1 MDCVLYQIFQIISS
15 ISSKKHQKVTDNLI
29 ENRKQKQKIE
39 IENKI
44 ENWITFKNKAA
55 YDILTPDT
63 IKLLASTEKKKIPK
77 NENRK
82 MYLIQKS
89 LKSIMILLTMVIN
102 MIRESFV
109 LSKNKQIYQ

>member
-44 ENWITFKNKAA
+44 ENWITFKNKAV

-77 NENRK
+77 NENRENVPDSEITEV
-82 MYLIQKS
+82 YYDIVNNGYQHDS
-89 LKSIMILLTMVIN
+89 RVICSI
-102 MIRESFV
+102 
-109 LSKNKQIYQ
+109 KK

>member
-63 IKLLASTEKKKIPK
+63 IKLLASTEKKKK
-77 NENRK
+77 D
-82 MYLIQKS
+82 
-89 LKSIMILLTMVIN
+89 T
-102 MIRESFV
+102 
-109 LSKNKQIYQ
+109 